1 MAVIE
6 MGVDFGA
13 AQKEAEAAMT
23 PAPAGVYT
31 LQVNSYELGKTKK
44 DKPRIT
50 FHVAIINSPNPDLNG
65 KKINYFANLPDKGD
79 LTGVG
84 FLTQFLTAVGRPW
97 KGSSFD
103 PDGVVGLT
111 CNANLKVSEDG
122 RWNEITSFV

>member
-1 MAVIE
+1 MIDMHLACPFVT
-6 MGVDFGA
+6 
-13 AQKEAEAAMT
+13 AQKEGEAAMT

-103 PDGVVGLT
+103 PDTIVGLT
-111 CNANLKVSEDG
+111 CQANLTVTEDKK
-122 RWNEITSFV
+122 WNEIASF